1 MLNPYHELKA
11 PVRYGIGLGA
21 ALLVLLV
28 WSALSGFEIVGPR
41 KLPAPWEVVS
51 AFGQLLAYNEAKE
64 SYLLLDATI
73 ASVSRIAFAALVTLV
88 IGLPVGI
95 LMGASPHVNAAI
107 GFLLDPFRSA
117 PIVTV
122 LPILVMWI
130 GIGESL
136 KVVFLFLGAV
146 VYLIPMTRDAIL
158 AVPRETHVL
167 LKDLGGSDLEAI
179 RLGVLP
185 MAMPRIWDGI
195 TVSVSVMWTYITVAE
210 YVNAESGLGAMIQ
223 NSKRFSAMDQ
233 VFAGIIVIIALAM
246 ITNQTLVFLKG
257 RLFPWATE

>member
-1 MLNPYHELKA
+1 MLNPYHELPT
-11 PVRYGIGLGA
+11 PVRYGLGIA
-21 ALLVLLV
+21 AAVLVLLI
-28 WSALSGFEIVGPR
+28 WSGISGFEIVGPR
-41 KLPAPWEVVS
+41 KLPAPWEVVG
-51 AFGQLLAYNEAKE
+51 AFGQLLSYNEAKE
-64 SYLLLDATI
+64 SYLLIDATI
-73 ASVSRIAFAALVTLV
+73 ASVSRIGIAALVTLV
-88 IGLPVGI
+88 IGLPLGI
-95 LMGASPHVNAAI
+95 LMGASPQVNAAL

-167 LKDLGGSDLEAI
+167 LKDLGGSDFEAI

-185 MAMPRIWDGI
+185 MAMPRIWDAI
-195 TVSVSVMWTYITVAE
+195 TVSVSIMWTYITVAE

-233 VFAGIIVIIALAM
+233 VFAGIFVIIALAL
-246 ITNQTLVFLKG
+246 ITNTVLVFLKSK
-257 RLFPWATE
+257 LFPWATE

>member
-1 MLNPYHELKA
+1 MFNPYHELKPA
-11 PVRYGIGLGA
+11 LRYGLGIAAFLVVLAIWSGLCA
-21 ALLVLLV
+21 
-28 WSALSGFEIVGPR
+28 FEIVGPR

-51 AFGQLLAYNEAKE
+51 AFFQLMAYNEAKE

-73 ASVSRIAFAALVTLV
+73 ASVSRIGIAALVTLV
-88 IGLPVGI
+88 IGLPIGI
-95 LMGASPHVNAAI
+95 LMGASPYANAAL

-130 GIGESL
+130 GIGETL
-136 KVVFLFLGAV
+136 KVVFLFLGGV
-146 VYLIPMTRDAIL
+146 VYLIPMTRDAIA
-158 AVPRETHVL
+158 AVPRETHIL
-167 LKDLGGSDLEAI
+167 LKDMGGSDFEAI

-185 MAMPRIWDGI
+185 MAMPRIWDAI
-195 TVSVSVMWTYITVAE
+195 TVSVSIMWTYITVAE

-233 VFAGIIVIIALAM
+233 VFAGILVIIALALV
-246 ITNQTLVFLKG
+246 TNVLLVSMK
-257 RLFPWATE
+257 RVLFPWASE